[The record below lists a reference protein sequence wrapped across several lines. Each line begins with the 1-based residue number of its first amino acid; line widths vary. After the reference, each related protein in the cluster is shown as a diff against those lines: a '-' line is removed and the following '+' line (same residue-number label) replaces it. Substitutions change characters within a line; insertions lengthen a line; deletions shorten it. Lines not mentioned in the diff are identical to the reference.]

1 MYTAANRRAIL
12 LAAALLAAA
21 LLAPA
26 GAAAQTAAPL
36 IEPGQWE
43 IRIAT
48 RAGTD
53 PNNKLPDRTAR
64 HCYTPAEARDLKR
77 VLPTHINGEQCRLL
91 DTKRDGGNLTYRLQC
106 DRNNLVMAGE
116 MKFEGTRYEG
126 TVITEFFGAE
136 VGVGRIEQR
145 IKARRTGACDKP
157 PAQGSR

>member
-1 MYTAANRRAIL
+1 MFPAANCRAIL
-12 LAAALLAAA
+12 LAAALLP
-21 LLAPA
+21 PA
-26 GAAAQTAAPL
+26 GAAAQNTAPL

-64 HCYTPAEARDLKR
+64 HCYTPAEVRDLKR

-136 VGVGRIEQR
+136 VGVGRVEQR
-145 IKARRTGACDKP
+145 IKARRTGACDRP